1 MYPVTNDFSKA
12 LLLSIPTKVLSMLA
26 QLPPELSP
34 VDPEATQ
41 IELDGVIMTATG
53 KSEPNVQYS
62 LTVESRPNFKLEWT
76 VPSAPKW
83 MLDDVDIKVSEEA
96 FTDITNHLD
105 AFVVLEREVYTPV
118 QVWIDSIE
126 DAQLAKDLEE
136 AHAHTV
142 FQTREG

>member
-53 KSEPNVQYS
+53 KSEPNVQYL

-83 MLDDVDIKVSEEA
+83 TLDDVDIRVSEET

-136 AHAHTV
+136 ARADAV
-142 FQTREG
+142 FQTH